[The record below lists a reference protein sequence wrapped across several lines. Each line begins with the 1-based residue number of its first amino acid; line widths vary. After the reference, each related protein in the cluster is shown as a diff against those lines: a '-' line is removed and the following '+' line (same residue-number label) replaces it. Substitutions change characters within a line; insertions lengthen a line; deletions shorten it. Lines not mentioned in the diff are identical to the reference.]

1 MTDSD
6 IDAAILA
13 VATARWLKVARII
26 IDAEKRLGTHLQD
39 GDKSAKQVA
48 RRIGVLVGDGRLIA
62 QGDITNWRYSE
73 VRLP

>member
-13 VATARWLKVARII
+13 VAESHWLKVARII
-26 IDAEKRLGTHLQD
+26 IDAEKRLGTFLQD
-39 GDKSAKQVA
+39 GDESA
-48 RRIGVLVGDGRLIA
+48 RRVAKRLEMLVETGHLIA
-62 QGDITNWRYSE
+62 QGDITNWRFSE

>member
-1 MTDSD
+1 MTHSD

-13 VATARWLKVARII
+13 VATPGWLKVARVI
-26 IDAEKRLGTHLQD
+26 IDAEKRLGTHLQH
-39 GDKSAKQVA
+39 GDESAKRVA
-48 RRIGVLVGDGRLIA
+48 KRIGVLAGDGRLIA